1 MGQLLIIQEGGD
13 ARLRQDLFRTGIRYF
28 HELAGLTPTQE
39 VRCGATAVA
48 KFPKRFGPATGIVR
62 GSDPKRWMCGA
73 GTWFYD
79 RSTGAEALQ
88 RLSATSLG
96 PDSQDRDLAGIDG
109 LFAIAFGDAAKEE
122 FCILT
127 DRLGSL
133 HVYMATVDSCLVVS
147 TSSMVVAA
155 LAKAAWDPLG
165 CREFVAVG
173 SIYEKRTL
181 FQGIEKLPPASVFR
195 FQDGRL
201 KSQTKYWD
209 VSSAMYDA
217 APFRGDVPALAGALE
232 EVATTI
238 GRNFNRP
245 VMDLT
250 GGFDSRAI
258 LGAVLRS
265 GKSFETVVNGV
276 DDLPDVL
283 VANRIAAQ
291 FGLNHRHQKS
301 SLDTPQQ
308 VWDGAK
314 DALAFTD
321 GEYEVLFYNRV
332 LDVHSRLAR
341 DFDISLNGSNGEM
354 AKGYWW
360 ELLFPFIG
368 WKGHFD
374 DRRVAAGRFA
384 FEGEMSGLLAHRFD
398 DDLAGHF
405 AGIIHRANAGL
416 EHHPNTAKLD
426 NVYLTLRMQRWQG
439 RIASATN
446 RVWNCTSPFMWRRP
460 MEMAL
465 SAPPSMRVRNR
476 MVRRLIEYL
485 DPKLAA
491 IPLAQGY
498 PALPLRPGTA
508 HLFGPL
514 AQELLFAATKRL
526 RRFLPGRRQPQVS
539 VNPIKGLWSIEEMSQ
554 MLDPKTMV
562 SGSLY
567 NDGPLAGLL
576 RQSRDDQ
583 FAGSRRFGRVL
594 TIELLA
600 RRIQAAGRKL
610 AAT

>member
-1 MGQLLIIQEGGD
+1 MGQLLIIQEGRD
-13 ARLRQDLFRTGIRYF
+13 ALAGRDLFRMGIHYF
-28 HELAGLTPTQE
+28 QELAGLTPTDE
-39 VRCGATAVA
+39 MRCGGTAVA

-62 GSDPKRWMCGA
+62 GTGPKRWICGA
-73 GTWFYD
+73 GTWFYEQT
-79 RSTGAEALQ
+79 TGSEALA
-88 RLSATSLG
+88 RLCATPLM

-109 LFAIAFGDAAKEE
+109 LFAIAVGDAATQE
-122 FCILT
+122 FCLIT

-155 LAKAAWDPLG
+155 LAKPAWDPVG
-165 CREFVAVG
+165 CREFLSTG

-201 KSQTKYWD
+201 KSQAKYWD
-209 VSSAMYDA
+209 VGSAMYDA
-217 APFRGDVPALAGALE
+217 APFRGDVPGLADALE
-232 EVATTI
+232 EVVTTV
-238 GRNFNRP
+238 GRNFDRP

-265 GKSFETVVNGV
+265 GQSFETVVNGV

-283 VANRIAAQ
+283 VANRIAAE
-291 FGLNHRHQKS
+291 FGLNHRQQKS
-301 SLDTPQQ
+301 HLDTPRPI
-308 VWDGAK
+308 WEAAK

-332 LDVHSRLAR
+332 LDVHSRLAAE
-341 DFDISLNGSNGEM
+341 FDISLNGSNGEV

-368 WKGHFD
+368 WKGHFN

-384 FEGEMSGLLAHRFD
+384 FEGEMPGLLAHRFD
-398 DDLAGHF
+398 DHLADHF
-405 AGIIHRANAGL
+405 ACIIHRANAGL
-416 EHHPNTAKLD
+416 ERHPNTAKLD

-439 RIASATN
+439 RIASATS
-446 RVWNCTSPFMWRRP
+446 RVWSCTSPFMWRRP

-465 SAPPSMRVRNR
+465 SAPPSMRVRHR
-476 MVRRLIEYL
+476 MTRRLIEYL

-491 IPLAQGY
+491 IPLTQGY

-508 HLFGPL
+508 HLFWPL
-514 AQELLFAATKRL
+514 AQELSFAATKRL
-526 RRFLPGRRQPQVS
+526 RRFLPKRPPPQVT
-539 VNPIKGLWSIEEMSQ
+539 VNPIKGLWSIEEMRE
-554 MLDPKTMV
+554 MLDPKTMA
-562 SGSLY
+562 SASLY
-567 NDGPLAGLL
+567 NSGPLTGLL
-576 RQSRDDQ
+576 RQSQDDH

-600 RRIQAAGRKL
+600 RRIQAAN
-610 AAT
+610 